1 MKTEFIKEKAKSAFN
16 LNAFTSPLM
25 GIILLIVG
33 EMLGLIVYAP
43 IIPFIPYENNPF
55 LSLSLDLF
63 AFIFISLV
71 VILWSRCVEK
81 SPWLGLG
88 FTKKGAGKDFLLGWG
103 IGATMLTTCTLI
115 MWGLGAIEFTS
126 TQFSIK
132 LLGEFFIL
140 ILAWSIQGTTE
151 EILSR
156 GWMFSS
162 LSAKHTIP
170 VGILISSLFFTFLH
184 LGNHAISLIP
194 LLDLTLFGVLTCLM
208 MLKTGNIWK
217 IGGLHAAW
225 NCFQGNVF
233 AFPVSGTQAGHA
245 FIQVGITGPE
255 WLSGGDFGVE
265 GSVIS
270 LFVQSGMIAWL
281 VYDLYYK
288 HKRKSLKT
296 TKDC

>member
-63 AFIFISLV
+63 AFVFISLV

-255 WLSGGDFGVE
+255 WLSGGNFGVE

-288 HKRKSLKT
+288 HKRKSL
-296 TKDC
+296 

>member
-16 LNAFTSPLM
+16 LNAFTSPLIGM
-25 GIILLIVG
+25 ILLIVG

-255 WLSGGDFGVE
+255 WLSGGNFGVE

-288 HKRKSLKT
+288 HKRKSL
-296 TKDC
+296 

>member
-132 LLGEFFIL
+132 LLGEFFVL

-255 WLSGGDFGVE
+255 WLSGGNFGVE

-288 HKRKSLKT
+288 HKRKSL
-296 TKDC
+296 

>member
-25 GIILLIVG
+25 GMILLIVG

-132 LLGEFFIL
+132 LLGEFFVL

-194 LLDLTLFGVLTCLM
+194 LLDLTLFAVLTCLM
-208 MLKTGNIWK
+208 MLKTGNIWT

-288 HKRKSLKT
+288 HKRKSL
-296 TKDC
+296 

>member
-25 GIILLIVG
+25 GMILLIVG

-132 LLGEFFIL
+132 LLGEFFVL

-288 HKRKSLKT
+288 HKRKSL
-296 TKDC
+296 

>member
-208 MLKTGNIWK
+208 MLKTGNIWT
-217 IGGLHAAW
+217 IGSLHAAW

-288 HKRKSLKT
+288 HKRKSL
-296 TKDC
+296 

>member
-1 MKTEFIKEKAKSAFN
+1 
-16 LNAFTSPLM
+16 M
-25 GIILLIVG
+25 GMILLIVG

-132 LLGEFFIL
+132 LLGEFFVL

>member
-16 LNAFTSPLM
+16 LNAFTSPLIGM
-25 GIILLIVG
+25 ILLIVG

-43 IIPFIPYENNPF
+43 IIPFIPYENNLF

-132 LLGEFFIL
+132 LLGEFFVL

-184 LGNHAISLIP
+184 LGNHAISFIP
-194 LLDLTLFGVLTCLM
+194 LLDLTLFGVL
-208 MLKTGNIWK
+208 I
-217 IGGLHAAW
+217 
-225 NCFQGNVF
+225 
-233 AFPVSGTQAGHA
+233 
-245 FIQVGITGPE
+245 
-255 WLSGGDFGVE
+255 LS
-265 GSVIS
+265 
-270 LFVQSGMIAWL
+270 
-281 VYDLYYK
+281 
-288 HKRKSLKT
+288 
-296 TKDC
+296 

>member
-16 LNAFTSPLM
+16 LNALTSPLM
-25 GIILLIVG
+25 GIVLLIVG

-43 IIPFIPYENNPF
+43 IISFIPYDNNPF

-103 IGATMLTTCTLI
+103 IGATMLTTCALI

-126 TQFSIK
+126 IQFSIK
-132 LLGEFFIL
+132 LLGEFFVL

-194 LLDLTLFGVLTCLM
+194 LLDLTLFGILTCLL
-208 MLKTGNIWK
+208 MLKTGNIWT
-217 IGGLHAAW
+217 IGGLHVAF

-233 AFPVSGTQAGHA
+233 AFPVSGTQAGQA

-281 VYDLYYK
+281 VYDLYFN
-288 HKRKSLKT
+288 HKRKS
-296 TKDC
+296 

>member
-1 MKTEFIKEKAKSAFN
+1 MKTEFIKQKAKSAFN
-16 LNAFTSPLM
+16 LNAITSPLM
-25 GIILLIVG
+25 GMILLIVG

-43 IIPFIPYENNPF
+43 IIPFIPYDNNPF

-71 VILWSRCVEK
+71 VILWSRSVEK

-132 LLGEFFIL
+132 LLGEFFVL

-151 EILSR
+151 EVLSR

-184 LGNHAISLIP
+184 LGNHAISFIP

-208 MLKTGNIWK
+208 MLKTGNIWT
-217 IGGLHAAW
+217 IGSLHAAW

-245 FIQVGITGPE
+245 FIQVSITGPE

-288 HKRKSLKT
+288 HKRKSL
-296 TKDC
+296 

>member
-16 LNAFTSPLM
+16 LNAFTSPLIGM
-25 GIILLIVG
+25 ILLIVG

-288 HKRKSLKT
+288 HKRKSL
-296 TKDC
+296 

>member
-16 LNAFTSPLM
+16 LNAFTSPLIGM
-25 GIILLIVG
+25 ILLIVG

-255 WLSGGDFGVE
+255 WLSGGNFGVE

>member
-16 LNAFTSPLM
+16 LNAFTSPLIGM
-25 GIILLIVG
+25 ILLIVG

-194 LLDLTLFGVLTCLM
+194 LLDLTLFGVLTCLV
-208 MLKTGNIWK
+208 MLKTGNIWT
-217 IGGLHAAW
+217 ISGLHAAW

-233 AFPVSGTQAGHA
+233 AFPVSCTQAGHA

-288 HKRKSLKT
+288 HKRKSL
-296 TKDC
+296 

>member
-208 MLKTGNIWK
+208 MLKTGNIWT
-217 IGGLHAAW
+217 IGSLHAAW

-255 WLSGGDFGVE
+255 WLSGGNFGVE

-288 HKRKSLKT
+288 HKRKSL
-296 TKDC
+296 

>member
-25 GIILLIVG
+25 GMILLIVG
-33 EMLGLIVYAP
+33 EMLGLIVYVP

-288 HKRKSLKT
+288 HKRKSL
-296 TKDC
+296 

>member
-25 GIILLIVG
+25 GMILLIVG
-33 EMLGLIVYAP
+33 EILGLIVYAP

-288 HKRKSLKT
+288 HKRKSL
-296 TKDC
+296 

>member
-288 HKRKSLKT
+288 HKRKSL
-296 TKDC
+296 

>member
-1 MKTEFIKEKAKSAFN
+1 MKTAFISEKAKSRFN
-16 LNAFTSPLM
+16 LNFILSPITALVLMVVAETVGYFAFMPLF
-25 GIILLIVG
+25 
-33 EMLGLIVYAP
+33 
-43 IIPFIPYENNPF
+43 FIFIDNAF
-55 LSLSLDLF
+55 VTLSLELF
-63 AFIFISLV
+63 AFAFISLAI
-71 VILWSRCVEK
+71 ILWARFVEK
-81 SPWLGLG
+81 SSWLGLG
-88 FTKKGAGKDFLLGWG
+88 FTKKWAGKDFLLGWG
-103 IGATMLTTCTLI
+103 IGAAMLTTCTLI

-126 TQFSIK
+126 IQFSIK
-132 LLGEFFIL
+132 LLGEFIIL
-140 ILAWSIQGTTE
+140 ILAWSTQGTTE
-151 EILSR
+151 EILTR

-162 LSAKHTIP
+162 LSARHNIP

-194 LLDLTLFGVLTCLM
+194 LLDLTLFGVLTCLL
-208 MLKTGNIWK
+208 MLKTGNIWT

-233 AFPVSGTQAGHA
+233 AFPVSGTQAGQA

-288 HKRKSLKT
+288 HKRKSL
-296 TKDC
+296 

>member
-25 GIILLIVG
+25 GMILLIVG

-103 IGATMLTTCTLI
+103 MGATMLTTCTLI

-132 LLGEFFIL
+132 LLGEFFVL

-151 EILSR
+151 RYYQEDGCFHHFQPNTL
-156 GWMFSS
+156 F
-162 LSAKHTIP
+162 LL
-170 VGILISSLFFTFLH
+170 VSLFPRSFSHF
-184 LGNHAISLIP
+184 
-194 LLDLTLFGVLTCLM
+194 
-208 MLKTGNIWK
+208 
-217 IGGLHAAW
+217 
-225 NCFQGNVF
+225 
-233 AFPVSGTQAGHA
+233 
-245 FIQVGITGPE
+245 FI
-255 WLSGGDFGVE
+255 
-265 GSVIS
+265 
-270 LFVQSGMIAWL
+270 
-281 VYDLYYK
+281 
-288 HKRKSLKT
+288 
-296 TKDC
+296 

>member
-255 WLSGGDFGVE
+255 WLSGGNFGVE

-288 HKRKSLKT
+288 HKRKSL
-296 TKDC
+296 

>member
-103 IGATMLTTCTLI
+103 IGATMLITCTLI

-184 LGNHAISLIP
+184 LGNHAISFIP

-255 WLSGGDFGVE
+255 WLSGGNFGVE

-288 HKRKSLKT
+288 HKRKSL
-296 TKDC
+296 

>member
-25 GIILLIVG
+25 GMILLIVG

-288 HKRKSLKT
+288 HKRKSL
-296 TKDC
+296 